1 MTERDNRAQDLVRTL
16 LAEGWSQAE
25 IARRIGRD
33 PRLVR
38 FVLKGLKPGT
48 NLVEALTQLERG
60 EEVTPPR
67 RRHDRKGRTAKVR
80 GKRGK
85 PSHRPTPNRMP
96 NSCTRDEAAHHNS
109 PTRRCWARNTLKPC
123 RGNAATAQPRQRVSP
138 SASNG
143 RCASATCCVTRSQTC
158 PTTVLPTH
166 SNSLATTRMREDKPP
181 ICSPRSCQKAA
192 ASGCTR
198 NYGSK
203 SMKVAVG
210 SSRWCGWG
218 IRAATTAV
226 SLWKTCGCSGMRCRG

>member
-85 PSHRPTPNRMP
+85 PSHRPTEPDAELLHPRRSRAPQQSDEEVLGEEHIETLPRKRRHGTTPSTSQPERLERQMRKRNLLRHEVTNLP
-96 NSCTRDEAAHHNS
+96 HHRSSHTLQFPRDNED
-109 PTRRCWARNTLKPC
+109 AR
-123 RGNAATAQPRQRVSP
+123 GQ
-138 SASNG
+138 ASDLLTEIL
-143 RCASATCCVTRSQTC
+143 S
-158 PTTVLPTH
+158 
-166 SNSLATTRMREDKPP
+166 E
-181 ICSPRSCQKAA
+181 AA

>member
-210 SSRWCGWG
+210 SAKWCGWG

>member
-60 EEVTPPR
+60 EEVTPPGVGMIAKAGPR
-67 RRHDRKGRTAKVR
+67 RYAVSAENHLTV
-80 GKRGK
+80 
-85 PSHRPTPNRMP
+85 PPNRMP

-181 ICSPRSCQKAA
+181 ICSPRSCQKAE

-203 SMKVAVG
+203 STREATG
-210 SSRWCGWG
+210 SARLCGWG

>member
-80 GKRGK
+80 GKCGK
-85 PSHRPTPNRMP
+85 PSHRPTEPDAELLHPRRSRAP
-96 NSCTRDEAAHHNS
+96 QQSDEEVLGEEHIE
-109 PTRRCWARNTLKPC
+109 PC

-181 ICSPRSCQKAA
+181 ICSPRSCQKAE

-210 SSRWCGWG
+210 SAKWCGWG

>member
-181 ICSPRSCQKAA
+181 ICSPRSCQKAE

-210 SSRWCGWG
+210 SSRWCG
-218 IRAATTAV
+218 
-226 SLWKTCGCSGMRCRG
+226 

>member
-85 PSHRPTPNRMP
+85 PSHRPTEPDAELLHPRRSRAP
-96 NSCTRDEAAHHNS
+96 QQSDEEVLGEEHIETLPRKRRHGTTPSTRQPE
-109 PTRRCWARNTLKPC
+109 RLERQMRKRNLL
-123 RGNAATAQPRQRVSP
+123 RHE
-138 SASNG
+138 
-143 RCASATCCVTRSQTC
+143 VTSC

-181 ICSPRSCQKAA
+181 ICSPRSCQKAE

-210 SSRWCGWG
+210 SARWCG
-218 IRAATTAV
+218 
-226 SLWKTCGCSGMRCRG
+226 

>member
-181 ICSPRSCQKAA
+181 ICSPRSCQKAE

-210 SSRWCGWG
+210 SARWCG
-218 IRAATTAV
+218 
-226 SLWKTCGCSGMRCRG
+226 

>member
-1 MTERDNRAQDLVRTL
+1 MTERDNRAQDLLRTL

-48 NLVEALTQLERG
+48 NLVEALTQLARG
-60 EEVTPPR
+60 EDVTPPPR
-67 RRHDRKGRTAKVR
+67 RRDRKGRAAKVR
-80 GKRGK
+80 SKRGR
-85 PSHRPTPNRMP
+85 PSHRPSDIGGEPPVLGEIAHHNLTPNRRKSNGSRP
-96 NSCTRDEAAHHNS
+96 
-109 PTRRCWARNTLKPC
+109 RR
-123 RGNAATAQPRQRVSP
+123 GSGATAQPRQRVSP

-181 ICSPRSCQKAA
+181 ICSPRSCQKAE

-210 SSRWCGWG
+210 SAKWCGWG